1 MHKYSYILLILLFFG
16 ACSKRQETAI
26 LNSSEISAIPHKTNF
41 YADEK
46 IELKFKTVDSTGI
59 KMILENAYGAITL
72 KPSMQNT
79 TITFT
84 VPDFISRKT
93 GLCHWSLLSN
103 DEQQL
108 EGSLKI
114 SPTQTTD
121 VSVESYLGPRS
132 INAGKRD
139 YAMHVIAPTDEFD
152 NPLPEGTTLSSIY
165 QFGNNINSTPIILK
179 NLIGWQNIYS
189 PLKSGR
195 ILVMATCRESTSKE
209 FTTVVYPANAVDFDI
224 SFERNHDYADGNQVI
239 LFSSD
244 SIKDEFGNIVS
255 DGTLVS
261 FVATNSEGIQLKA
274 VGTTLNGIAKARF
287 LHPYKPDNWEVKAYV
302 TGTAESSVIGL
313 SFRIAIKDYQIKF
326 NKETSI
332 VEVLEIKSF
341 MEQTAPDG
349 IPIEIKVFDATNS
362 LVLEDRT
369 TSRLGQANFKLTR
382 EYFEPG
388 NYSIE
393 INVAG
398 LSKKMT
404 ITLP

>member
-1 MHKYSYILLILLFFG
+1 MHKYPYILLILLFFV
-16 ACSKRQETAI
+16 ACSKKQETAI
-26 LNSSEISAIPHKTNF
+26 LSSSEILAIPHKTNF

-59 KMILENAYGAITL
+59 KMILENAYGAIAL
-72 KPSMQNT
+72 KPSIQNS

-93 GLCHWSLLSN
+93 GLCHWSLISD
-103 DEQQL
+103 DEKKL

-114 SPTQTTD
+114 FPTRTEA
-121 VSVESYLGPRS
+121 VSIESYLGPRS
-132 INAGKRD
+132 ITAGKRD

-152 NPLPEGTTLSSIY
+152 NPLPEDTTLSSIY
-165 QFGNNINSTPIILK
+165 QFGDNINSTPITLK
-179 NLIGWQNIYS
+179 NLIGWQNIYA

-195 ILVMATCRESTSKE
+195 ILVMAACRERTSKE
-209 FTTVVYPANAVDFDI
+209 FTTVVYPANAVDFNI

-239 LFSSD
+239 LFSTD

-261 FVATNSEGIQLKA
+261 FVATNSEGIQLTA

-287 LHPYKPDNWEVKAYV
+287 LHPYKPDDWEVKAYV
-302 TGTAESSVIGL
+302 TGTAESSAIRL
-313 SFRIAIKDYQIKF
+313 SFRVAIKDYQTNF
-326 NKETSI
+326 NKESST
-332 VEVLEIKSF
+332 VEVQEIKSF
-341 MEQTAPDG
+341 MEQVAPDG
-349 IPIEIKVFDATNS
+349 IPIEIKVFDAKNS
-362 LVLEDRT
+362 LILEDRT
-369 TSRLGQANFKLTR
+369 TSRLGQGNFKLTR

-398 LSKKMT
+398 LSKKMIIT
-404 ITLP
+404 IP

>member
-1 MHKYSYILLILLFFG
+1 MHKYPYILLILLFFG
-16 ACSKRQETAI
+16 ACSKKRETAI
-26 LNSSEISAIPHKTNF
+26 LNSSEISVIPHKTNF

-46 IELKFKTVDSTGI
+46 IELTFKTVDSTGI
-59 KMILENAYGAITL
+59 KLIIENAYGSIML
-72 KPSMQNT
+72 KPSVQNS

-84 VPDFISRKT
+84 IPDFISRKT
-93 GLCHWSLLSN
+93 GICHWSLFSN
-103 DEQQL
+103 DEQKM

-114 SPTQTTD
+114 TPTQRTD
-121 VSVESYLGPRS
+121 VSLESYLGPRS
-132 INAGKRD
+132 ITAGKRD
-139 YAMHVIAPTDEFD
+139 YAMHIIAPTDEFD
-152 NPLPEGTTLSSIY
+152 NPLPEGTTMASIY
-165 QFGNNINSTPIILK
+165 QFGNDIISTPVILK
-179 NLIGWQNIYS
+179 NMVGWQNIYS

-209 FTTVVYPANAVDFDI
+209 FTTVVYPANATDFKI
-224 SFERNHDYADGNQVI
+224 SYERNHDYADGNQVI
-239 LFSSD
+239 LFSTD
-244 SIKDEFGNIVS
+244 SIKDEFGNFVS

-302 TGTAESSVIGL
+302 TGTAESSAIRL
-313 SFRIAIKDYQIKF
+313 SFRVAIKDYQTNF
-326 NKETSI
+326 NKESST
-332 VEVLEIKSF
+332 VEVQEIKSF

-349 IPIEIKVFDATNS
+349 IPIGIMVFDSKNS
-362 LVLEDRT
+362 LAFEDRT
-369 TSRLGQANFKLTR
+369 TSRLGRGEFKLTR

-398 LSKKMT
+398 LSKKMNIT
-404 ITLP
+404 IP